1 MGEPVV
7 FTCTL
12 SALIYTEGWAMLLRE
27 LLNDR
32 YAILRNLKPR
42 TVTLFGETLDRLA
55 EFLGREPA
63 LSDLDDLTI
72 AKFFRWRAV
81 TPHRKRIP
89 APATV
94 AKDKAHLTSLW
105 NFAAR
110 KRLAADLQF
119 PDLPRLKVPKKPPR
133 GYTVAE
139 VSALIRQAKTR
150 KGYIGAIPAPAF
162 WVSLLQAAWYSGERI
177 GGLLAIRWAE
187 VDLAGCRLTFLGGTR
202 KGGIDTITRDISP
215 QLAAMLRQ
223 RQGQPHELVW
233 PWLEHRKEHCIYPS
247 LRLLCRQAGVSP
259 RGFHA
264 IRKASGSYVKA
275 AGGDATEHLG
285 HANPRT
291 TRDHYLDPTITG
303 QQSALDFLPPLDLNG
318 PGKQGDGDRPAA

>member
-1 MGEPVV
+1 
-7 FTCTL
+7 
-12 SALIYTEGWAMLLRE
+12 MLLRD

-32 YAILRNLKPR
+32 YCILRNLKPR
-42 TVTLFGETLDRLA
+42 TVALINQTLDRLA
-55 EFLGREPA
+55 DFLGRESQ

-72 AKFFRWRAV
+72 AKFLRWRGV
-81 TPHRKRIP
+81 TPHKGRL
-89 APATV
+89 ASPATV

-139 VSALIRQAKTR
+139 VSAMVRHARQKV
-150 KGYIGAIPAPAF
+150 GNVGPIPAPAF
-162 WVSLLQAAWYSGERI
+162 WVSLIEAAWYTGERI
-177 GGLLAIRWAE
+177 GGLLAIRWSEA
-187 VDLAGCRLTFLGGTR
+187 DLDACRLTFLGGTR
-202 KGGIDTITRDISP
+202 KGGVETITRDITP

-223 RQGQPHELVW
+223 RQGQPNELIW
-233 PWLEHRKEHCIYPS
+233 PWIEYRQERSIYDGIK
-247 LRLLCRQAGVSP
+247 LLCKAAKVTP

-303 QQSALDFLPPLDLNG
+303 QQSALDFLPPLDLDG
-318 PGKQGDGDRPAA
+318 PGVDSSGQGGGRPAA

>member
-1 MGEPVV
+1 
-7 FTCTL
+7 
-12 SALIYTEGWAMLLRE
+12 MLLRE
-27 LLNDR
+27 LLTER
-32 YAILRNLKPR
+32 YAVLRNLKPR
-42 TVTLFGETLDRLA
+42 TVVLIGQTLDRLA

-63 LSDLDDLTI
+63 LSDFDDLTI
-72 AKFFRWRAV
+72 AKFLRWRGV
-81 TPHRKRIP
+81 TPHHNRVP
-89 APATV
+89 TPATV
-94 AKDKAHLTSLW
+94 AKDKAHITSLW

-110 KRLAADLQF
+110 KRLSADLQF

-139 VSALIRQAKTR
+139 VSAMIRQAKHR
-150 KGYIGAIPAPAF
+150 KGLVGDLPAPEF
-162 WVSLLQAAWYSGERI
+162 WVTLLEAAWYTGERI

-187 VDLAGCRLTFLGGTR
+187 AELDSHRLTFLGGTR
-202 KGGIDTITRDISP
+202 KGGTETITRDISP
-215 QLAAMLRQ
+215 QLAARLKT
-223 RQGQPHELVW
+223 RQGRPDERIW
-233 PWLEHRKEHCIYPS
+233 PWIDHHQERYIYPA
-247 LRLLCRQAGVSP
+247 LRSLCRQAGVTP

-303 QQSALDFLPPLDLNG
+303 QQSALDFLPPLDLDG
-318 PGKQGDGDRPAA
+318 PVVDSSGQGGGRPAA